1 MQVQIA
7 RTREHSDPISEL
19 ITGEKWKV
27 TQIRKRAMGGS
38 FLRLLCIALVHVKAE
53 AADLPCLIGSV
64 AKSSLG
70 AGYSRLVVFAQGLRP
85 SYGQSD
91 QEMIGTAM

>member
-1 MQVQIA
+1 M
-7 RTREHSDPISEL
+7 L
-19 ITGEKWKV
+19 WC
-27 TQIRKRAMGGS
+27 GS
-38 FLRLLCIALVHVKAE
+38 LLRLLCIALVHVKAE

-91 QEMIGTAM
+91 QEMIGTAMYLRKRCVMTGWIAATVHN